1 MDQFN
6 NDELDAASAMSYNEY
21 LLLLEDEG
29 YSEEDLNVI
38 NMNKEGAAL
47 LEDCLF
53 VKRSWAEENPE
64 LLARFLRAT
73 IKGWQYA
80 AENIDEA
87 AEIVY
92 NAGDG
97 SSTLEHQKAM
107 TEKVIDLVIP
117 EGSDAS
123 QIGSLDKDKIQQT
136 IDLGY
141 GAGLI
146 KEKINIED
154 SIYDSY
160 WNEAVK

>member
-73 IKGWQYA
+73 IK
-80 AENIDEA
+80 
-87 AEIVY
+87 
-92 NAGDG
+92 
-97 SSTLEHQKAM
+97 
-107 TEKVIDLVIP
+107 
-117 EGSDAS
+117 
-123 QIGSLDKDKIQQT
+123 
-136 IDLGY
+136 
-141 GAGLI
+141 
-146 KEKINIED
+146 
-154 SIYDSY
+154 
-160 WNEAVK
+160 

>member
-1 MDQFN
+1 
-6 NDELDAASAMSYNEY
+6 
-21 LLLLEDEG
+21 
-29 YSEEDLNVI
+29 
-38 NMNKEGAAL
+38 
-47 LEDCLF
+47 
-53 VKRSWAEENPE
+53 
-64 LLARFLRAT
+64 
-73 IKGWQYA
+73 
-80 AENIDEA
+80 
-87 AEIVY
+87 
-92 NAGDG
+92 
-97 SSTLEHQKAM
+97 M

-154 SIYDSY
+154 SIDDSY